1 MAVKYHF
8 RHQTKI
14 SSLVFSEKMPALA
27 VSECTK
33 YLHFS
38 LHIID
43 RSVVDLY
50 LPAKSLLLSFGCLV
64 VSLSAMCFPFPWL
77 HFPLPIFL
85 VCNTICKIHKP
96 SPLSFQ
102 V

>member
-1 MAVKYHF
+1 
-8 RHQTKI
+8 
-14 SSLVFSEKMPALA
+14 
-27 VSECTK
+27 
-33 YLHFS
+33 
-38 LHIID
+38 
-43 RSVVDLY
+43 
-50 LPAKSLLLSFGCLV
+50 
-64 VSLSAMCFPFPWL
+64 MCFPFPWL